1 MPGIRI
7 PHLSTHDTEIN
18 NLEDISLR
26 IFLTIALMLTVSA
39 AACSQDTETDASA
52 AGSVH
57 DFTMVTIDG
66 DERPLSDYEGKVLL
80 IVNTASKCGFTPQY
94 ESLESLYRKY
104 SDRGFTI
111 LAFPANNFGAQ
122 EPGTD
127 EQIKEFCTT
136 NYDVTFDLFSKISVK
151 GDDMH
156 PLYAYLTGLPEV
168 GGEIKWNF
176 TKFLVGEDGQVLAR
190 FNTRVDPLDEQ
201 VVTALED
208 ALGEE

>member
-1 MPGIRI
+1 
-7 PHLSTHDTEIN
+7 
-18 NLEDISLR
+18 
-26 IFLTIALMLTVSA
+26 MLVMSA
-39 AACSQDTETDASA
+39 TACSQDTEIDTPA
-52 AGSVH
+52 AESVH

-94 ESLESLYRKY
+94 ESLETLYRKY
-104 SDRGFTI
+104 RDRGFTI
-111 LAFPANNFGAQ
+111 LAFPANNFGGQ

-127 EQIKEFCTT
+127 EQIREFCST

-156 PLYAYLTGLPEV
+156 PLYEYLTGLPEV
-168 GGEIKWNF
+168 GGDIKWNF
-176 TKFLVGEDGQVLAR
+176 TKFLVGGDGQVLAR
-190 FNTRVDPLDEQ
+190 FNTRVDPLEEQ
-201 VVTALED
+201 VVNALED

>member
-1 MPGIRI
+1 M
-7 PHLSTHDTEIN
+7 
-18 NLEDISLR
+18 
-26 IFLTIALMLTVSA
+26 LTISS
-39 AACSQDTETDASA
+39 AACSQDAEREPSTS
-52 AGSVH
+52 GSIH

-66 DERPLSDYEGKVLL
+66 DERSLSDYEGKVLL

-94 ESLESLYRKY
+94 ESLEKLYRTY

-136 NYDVTFDLFSKISVK
+136 NFDVTFDLFSKISVK

-168 GGEIKWNF
+168 GGDIKWNF
-176 TKFLVGEDGQVLAR
+176 TKFLVDGDGQVLAR

-201 VVTALED
+201 VVTAVED
-208 ALGEE
+208 ALGED